1 MARFAANLSMMFGEH
16 GFVDRFAAA
25 GACGFGAVE
34 YQFPWLAND
43 MLHQVFFC
51 DFGSVSNSYDFNDVR
66 VSVGTGFRVIIPA
79 FGPLPLAFDLAFPVT
94 KENGDKVQNFN
105 FTVGGVW

>member
-34 YQFPWLAND
+34 YQ
-43 MLHQVFFC
+43 
-51 DFGSVSNSYDFNDVR
+51 
-66 VSVGTGFRVIIPA
+66 
-79 FGPLPLAFDLAFPVT
+79 
-94 KENGDKVQNFN
+94 
-105 FTVGGVW
+105 